1 MNRLPSPSAV
11 VAAMLPFN
19 PGGTTCPVANFA
31 QSAGSNFIPAGSACG
46 ASNRGS
52 MPEGPTVETWYCDPK
67 LHLTFPTLAMF
78 AVDWADPPVAHAA
91 SAPAH
96 ATASTAFGL
105 TIVANVPNRLD
116 SSAQRGDRFHQ
127 QRGGEVL
134 AQWGIR
140 RPWVGDDRDK
150 GEVVAEVGAVRV
162 RL

>member
-1 MNRLPSPSAV
+1 MLLGILPAFKYRYQPLGIYTTYGFLARADSGSPV
-11 VAAMLPFN
+11 VAAVEVKDTAEFSLAIRDCA
-19 PGGTTCPVANFA
+19 GTVTG
-31 QSAGSNFIPAGSACG
+31 AGDC
-46 ASNRGS
+46 
-52 MPEGPTVETWYCDPK
+52 
-67 LHLTFPTLAMF
+67 
-78 AVDWADPPVAHAA
+78 PPVAHAA
-91 SAPAH
+91 STPAH